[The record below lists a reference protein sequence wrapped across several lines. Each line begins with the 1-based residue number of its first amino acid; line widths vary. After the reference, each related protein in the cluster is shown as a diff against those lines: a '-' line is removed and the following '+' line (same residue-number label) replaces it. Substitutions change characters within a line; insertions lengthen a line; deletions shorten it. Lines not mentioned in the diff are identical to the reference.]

1 MATQA
6 VNYQIYQD
14 VNKLIALLH
23 EATAQFP
30 ANYRCTLGQE
40 MQRGALKVI
49 NSVHQLNKCPGEAD
63 NYYQLQDDLEVLKL
77 SLAFGFRLSII
88 DTSLNTLLTQ
98 LIRCISAQITGWP
111 FYKISTGAVQG
122 HKIGTLA
129 N

>member
-14 VNKLIALLH
+14 VNKLIAILH

-30 ANYRCTLGQE
+30 ANYRGTLGQE
-40 MQRGALKVI
+40 MQRGALKVV
-49 NSVHQLNKCPGEAD
+49 NSVHQLNQSPGVAD

-77 SLAFGFRLSII
+77 SLAFGFRLSLI

-98 LIRCISAQITGWP
+98 LIRCISAQVTGWP
-111 FYKISTGAVQG
+111 FYKISNGVVQSHNVG
-122 HKIGTLA
+122 KFV

>member
-1 MATQA
+1 M
-6 VNYQIYQD
+6 
-14 VNKLIALLH
+14 IALLH

>member
-1 MATQA
+1 MAAQA
-6 VNYQIYQD
+6 VNFQIYQD

-23 EATAQFP
+23 EVTAQFP
-30 ANYRCTLGQE
+30 VNYQRTLGQE
-40 MQRGALKVI
+40 IQRGALKVV
-49 NSVHQLNKCPGEAD
+49 NSVHQLNKCPGMAD
-63 NYYQLQDDLEVLKL
+63 CYYQLQDDLEVLKL
-77 SLAFGFRLSII
+77 NVAFGFRLSLI

-122 HKIGTLA
+122 HKIGTFP